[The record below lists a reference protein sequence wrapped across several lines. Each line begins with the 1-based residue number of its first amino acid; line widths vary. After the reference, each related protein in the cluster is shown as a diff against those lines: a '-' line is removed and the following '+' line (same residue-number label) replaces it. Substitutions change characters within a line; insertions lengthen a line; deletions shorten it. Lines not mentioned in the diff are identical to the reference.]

1 MIRFSNDNIK
11 YLAVEL
17 PDSVKNYK
25 YAGDYRGEL
34 RELERLLSRG
44 GLPHALE
51 QRLVIEQVIATGMCR
66 DYTADADALLA
77 RIAAV
82 YPACDEK
89 MLERLLDG
97 GHADYIMRGG
107 RPFYQ
112 NSAASNLLNCHETEL
127 RRLADPD
134 YTPTHENDAR
144 KLQLVEH
151 MRRHGSAAWRFTVC
165 EELWV
170 AEGAERPGEMIRVHL
185 PFPAPCLSQPADEIR
200 LLSCSHPD
208 FFVSDAAQRTVCIT
222 APYTPGEHFTVTFSY
237 VNRAPYR
244 DLTAAT
250 AEPSAP
256 SSEPFPPAD
265 YLGEHYPHIR
275 FTPFINELA
284 AELADGEHDPLR
296 LARRVYDWVTQN
308 VKYSYMREY
317 LYIDNIPE
325 FAALNGRGD
334 CGVMALLFITLC
346 RRLGIPAK
354 WESGSQV
361 QPSGSIGSHDWA
373 MFYVRPYGWL
383 YADPSYGGGA
393 LRRGCEPLWNHYF
406 GNLDPFRLV
415 ANNDFQRPFDPPKR
429 YMRTDPY
436 DNQSGEAE
444 YDSYGLGFGELHK
457 CRRVLAAEQLSE

>member
-1 MIRFSNDNIK
+1 MIRFSNDDIK

-25 YAGDYRGEL
+25 YAGDFHGEL
-34 RELERLLSRG
+34 CELERLLSSDS
-44 GLPHALE
+44 LPKALE
-51 QRLVIEQVIATGMCR
+51 QRLLLEQVIATGMCH
-66 DYTADADALLA
+66 DYTTDTDGLLA

-82 YPACDEK
+82 YPACDAET
-89 MLERLLDG
+89 LDRLLCR

-107 RPFYQ
+107 RRFYQ

-127 RRLADPD
+127 RRLAEPD
-134 YTPTHENDAR
+134 YLPAHESDAR
-144 KLQLVEH
+144 KLQLVEQ
-151 MRRHGSAAWRFTVC
+151 MRRNGSVAWRFTVC

-170 AEGAERPGEMIRVHL
+170 AEGAERPGETIRVHL
-185 PFPAPCLSQPADEIR
+185 PFPAPCQSQPADEIK
-200 LLSCSHPD
+200 LISCSHPD
-208 FFVSDAAQRTVCIT
+208 YFVSDALQRTVCIT
-222 APYTPGEHFTVTFSY
+222 APYTPGERFSITFSY

-244 DLTAAT
+244 DLSTAPAQS
-250 AEPSAP
+250 SAASP
-256 SSEPFPPAD
+256 ELFPPAN

-296 LARRVYDWVTQN
+296 LARRVYDWVTKN

-317 LYIDNIPE
+317 LYLDNIPE

-361 QPSGSIGSHDWA
+361 QPGSIGSHDWA
-373 MFYVRPYGWL
+373 MFYVEPYGWL
-383 YADPSYGGGA
+383 YADPSFGGGA

-415 ANNDFQRPFDPPKR
+415 ANNDVQRPFDPPKR

-444 YDSYGLGFGELHK
+444 FDSYGLGFGELHK
-457 CRRVLAAEQLSE
+457 RRQVLSAEQLD